1 MCDGHRSDNSEGY
14 SDSPDTSSNMRGSDL
29 PWYRVL
35 AVSTKNYMIKARR
48 LSWCCGNNGEPGC

>member
-1 MCDGHRSDNSEGY
+1 MCDGHRSDDSEGQVH
-14 SDSPDTSSNMRGSDL
+14 SPERSSNMMGTGL

-48 LSWCCGNNGEPGC
+48 LSLCCGNNGEPGC

>member
-1 MCDGHRSDNSEGY
+1 MCDGHKSD
-14 SDSPDTSSNMRGSDL
+14 DSHGHEHSSGNLSTLRGTGL

-35 AVSTKNYMIKARR
+35 AIATKNYSIKARR

>member
-1 MCDGHRSDNSEGY
+1 MCDGHKPDDSERH
-14 SDSPDTSSNMRGSDL
+14 SINPDRFANMKGTGL

-48 LSWCCGNNGEPGC
+48 LSLCCGNNGEPGC